1 MPPPLEV
8 LCISYFSPVLGPQIF
23 YCNDPEIFKY
33 KHPELEKIL
42 EFNDNEGS
50 FIFAGLKY
58 QTSNFIF
65 YSQTNQTNSG
75 RILIMLTYM
84 VRSSYFK
91 KNISNVFKYLESIG
105 PILNE
110 MGNLLS
116 QEINNF
122 GNFLLDVQSIT
133 NTKNQKKLSNHP
145 NSQKFFEIFN
155 QYSKKLREKQ
165 QLLISSR
172 NIPLKKIFI
181 VGDQDVAKINFLRD
195 LEVLQF
201 HKQQNSDLPTKI
213 YEIAIDNMEIL
224 TFECVKEDKSC
235 NYCINFDVCLK
246 NAQAF
251 ILIFDQSNRGSLLEA
266 KKNLDYIIE
275 QAKGEIPILLIGNKS
290 KKEEMLSK
298 KEIYTKFEL
307 KKLEKSHYPIN
318 LFSFNLKKQENLKK
332 EALRWLVRSLV

>member
-8 LCISYFSPVLGPQIF
+8 LCISYFSPILGPQIF
-23 YCNDPEIFKY
+23 YCNDPEIFEY

-42 EFNDNEGS
+42 EFNENEGS
-50 FIFAGLKY
+50 FVFAGLKY

-75 RILIMLTYM
+75 RVLIMLTYM

-91 KNISNVFKYLESIG
+91 KNISNVFRYLESIG
-105 PILNE
+105 PLLKE
-110 MGNLLS
+110 MGNTLS
-116 QEINNF
+116 QEIHNF
-122 GNFLLDVQSIT
+122 GGFLFEIQSRA
-133 NTKNQKKLSNHP
+133 NTKNQKKLLNHP

-155 QYSKKLREKQ
+155 EYFKELKEKQ

-172 NIPLKKIFI
+172 KTPLKKIFI
-181 VGDQDVAKINFLRD
+181 IGDQDVGQTDFLRD

-201 HKQQNSDLPTKI
+201 HKQENLDLPTKI
-213 YEIAIDNMEIL
+213 YEIAIDNMELL

-235 NYCINFDVCLK
+235 NYCTSFDICLE

-251 ILIFDQSNRGSLLEA
+251 ILTFDQSNRASLLEA
-266 KKNLDYIIE
+266 KDTLDYIIE
-275 QAKGEIPILLIGNKS
+275 QAKVEIPLLLIGNKGKRKETFS
-290 KKEEMLSK
+290 KEEISAH
-298 KEIYTKFEL
+298 FEL
-307 KKLEKSHYPIN
+307 KDLEKSKYPISFFSIN
-318 LFSFNLKKQENLKK
+318 LITQENLIK